1 MNISVYYIIC
11 VLVRCALIY
20 MAYISLYY
28 SYGPLS
34 SFCSYGPLLFSC
46 FYFVAGLGCFYHYLT
61 KYRTKGA
68 FGQNVWWDYLRPIHG
83 ILFLSASYFIYMR
96 ELYFVP
102 ILIIDTVMGISG
114 HVYHRYIKK

>member
-20 MAYISLYY
+20 MAYISLSH
-28 SYGPLS
+28 SYG
-34 SFCSYGPLLFSC
+34 FLLFSC
-46 FYFVAGLGCFYHYLT
+46 FYFVLGLGSIYHYLT
-61 KYRTKGA
+61 KYRKKGA
-68 FGQNVWWDYLRPIHG
+68 FGQSIWWDSFRPIRG
-83 ILFLSASYFIYMR
+83 ILYLSVSYFIYMR

-102 ILIIDTVMGISG
+102 ILIVDTVLGISG